1 MIESNSMAQPP
12 TFMSNLPA
20 EIIEKIIDD
29 LQNDYASLK
38 ACCHIDRLF
47 YSLCQQALFREV
59 VFCLPEAKILPRRP
73 KRSKPTAADNSAQL
87 IDMSHLPESKTLPR
101 RGKRSQPTTA
111 DNFAQLIDM
120 SPHLADHVR
129 TIIFRWQKSVSV
141 LSEWAVT
148 LADRIPPRLPYVRRI
163 AFDLDR
169 GMVPNWSDLP
179 TPLQVSISRLFR
191 SGLLCHIDLKDL
203 REFPASALDGCKFFK
218 QFTLP
223 ASVLTEYNK
232 SPFAKEEPA
241 CIQVEHLIVHLSY
254 GSLKL
259 DQWLLSKD
267 MKPFFDLGK
276 LRKLTIDL
284 MDLGGHQQLSD
295 LLCQAASSLTELD
308 IEPGICF
315 HQYYKSPPTT
325 SWSPLTATSP
335 KLPNL
340 QRLTIRSII
349 YSQSRHGHMDPHGY
363 VVPMPWIVY
372 FLTSILP
379 ETNSL
384 ETILLEISVRLVKVE
399 TFKTVCWAGLASILT
414 SKSLSGLQ
422 GVDLMIWWCKSLR
435 IADDPGIPPVDAL
448 LEDNDDLAPLIKSG
462 KLVVHGER

>member
-1 MIESNSMAQPP
+1 MRAINNFNVLSTLVP
-12 TFMSNLPA
+12 TLMSNLPA

-29 LQNDYASLK
+29 VQNDHASLK

-47 YSLCQQALFREV
+47 CSLCQQALFREV
-59 VFCLPEAKILPRRP
+59 VFWLP
-73 KRSKPTAADNSAQL
+73 D
-87 IDMSHLPESKTLPR
+87 SKTLPLR
-101 RGKRSQPTTA
+101 AKRSKPTTA
-111 DNFAQLIDM
+111 DNFAQIIEV

-129 TIIFRWQKSVSV
+129 TIIFRCQKSISV

-148 LADRIPPRLPYVRRI
+148 LADRILPRLLYVRRI
-163 AFDLDR
+163 AFDSDR

-241 CIQVEHLIVHLSY
+241 CIQVEHLTVHLSY

-284 MDLGGHQQLSD
+284 KDFEGHRQLSD
-295 LLCQAASSLTELD
+295 FLCQAAPNLTELD
-308 IEPGICF
+308 IDPGTCF
-315 HQYYKSPPTT
+315 HYYSQASPPT
-325 SWSPLTATSP
+325 SWRPLTAISVYGR

-340 QRLTIRSII
+340 QKLTIRSII
-349 YSQSRHGHMDPHGY
+349 YSQNRHGHMDPHGY
-363 VVPMPWIVY
+363 VVPMPWIVH
-372 FLTSILP
+372 FITSILP

-384 ETILLEISVRLVKVE
+384 ESIFLKISVDLVLDKVE

-414 SKSLSGLQ
+414 SKLFSGLQ
-422 GVDLMIWWCKSLR
+422 GVDLMIWWFT
-435 IADDPGIPPVDAL
+435 IVDVDPDPGIPPVDAL
-448 LEDNDDLAPLIKSG
+448 LADNDDL
-462 KLVVHGER
+462 HH